1 MPRKED
7 EEIGGEAER
16 PAWMLGFEEGGGT
29 TAICVL
35 CGATIVK
42 SATFTS
48 RHREWHVRH
57 GI

>member
-1 MPRKED
+1 
-7 EEIGGEAER
+7 
-16 PAWMLGFEEGGGT
+16 MLGFEEGGGT

-57 GI
+57 VI